1 MFELD
6 ITKWVPKFI
15 LADKNGYALA
25 KAIEA
30 GLQAANDIVSQGVDC
45 ITDVDAMPEWRLDE
59 VAWEYNILYDYDADI
74 ATKRKWVSDA
84 VQTYAIY
91 GTPEIII
98 KYLSAAFDTA
108 YLEEW
113 WQYGGDPFHF
123 RVTVAGEWTDE
134 NDAWAQKSI
143 AKTKNVRSILDN
155 IIFNAGESTA
165 EMSIACAV
173 TGMEIQVT
181 SKMV

>member
-30 GLQAANDIVSQGVDC
+30 GLQSANDIVSQGVDC

-91 GTPEIII
+91 GTP
-98 KYLSAAFDTA
+98 
-108 YLEEW
+108 
-113 WQYGGDPFHF
+113 
-123 RVTVAGEWTDE
+123 
-134 NDAWAQKSI
+134 
-143 AKTKNVRSILDN
+143 
-155 IIFNAGESTA
+155 
-165 EMSIACAV
+165 
-173 TGMEIQVT
+173 
-181 SKMV
+181 